1 MARLSPL
8 AIALI
13 NAVSEALW
21 LAVVEYGLDDDMV
34 VDIPGFS
41 HRCALN

>member
-21 LAVVEYGLDDDMV
+21 LAVVEYGLDDATWSSTYLDSATGV
-34 VDIPGFS
+34 
-41 HRCALN
+41 R